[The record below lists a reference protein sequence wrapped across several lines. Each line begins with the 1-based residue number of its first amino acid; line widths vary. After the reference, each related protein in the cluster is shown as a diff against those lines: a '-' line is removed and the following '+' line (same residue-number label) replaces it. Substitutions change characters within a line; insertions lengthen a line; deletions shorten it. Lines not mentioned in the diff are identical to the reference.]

1 MKRPLILLC
10 LLTAGLS
17 TAFLLPDFRQTPSAV
32 RMEIQEKLGA
42 WTAQKIL
49 ETKRERETLAPDTR
63 FSKAVC
69 FKPRDGNSSFFYT
82 GPQDV
87 AHVSIVLSGFD
98 LANSIHRPERCMPAQ
113 GHEIYQSEKLTVVV
127 KDDRQVP
134 VRRLLSIQTLKDEEG
149 NVVSR
154 NNTVTYYFFV
164 GHERITENH
173 TRRTLFDIKDRLM
186 NGEAQGWAYIS
197 VTMAFGN
204 AKAGLSGEL
213 PDFETAD
220 LAVRDLLGELAAG
233 NIAWEQIRVGA

>member
-1 MKRPLILLC
+1 MKRPLILLG

-42 WTAQKIL
+42 WTAHQVQ
-49 ETKRERETLAPDTR
+49 ETKAERDTLAPDTR
-63 FSKAVC
+63 FAKAVC
-69 FKPRDGNSSFFYT
+69 LKPRDGNSSFFYT

-113 GHEIYQSEKLTVVV
+113 GHEIYQSEKLVVAV
-127 KDDRQVP
+127 KDNRQVP
-134 VRRLLSIQTLKDEEG
+134 VRRLLSVQTTKDEKTG
-149 NVVSR
+149 VVSKY
-154 NNTVTYYFFV
+154 NTVTYYFFV

-197 VTMAFGN
+197 VTMAFGS

-220 LAVRDLLGELAAG
+220 LAVRNLLGELSTT
-233 NIAWEQIRVGA
+233 NIAWEQIRVDA